1 VRTKF
6 LRIVTPEQ
14 FEAIYQSLPEMIK
27 LLVET
32 DIETGLRWGELTEFR
47 VRDLDR
53 VTRVLTVSR
62 TVVQVDPKFY
72 PDGKRF
78 LIKEY
83 PKDKKPR
90 PVKLGRQLVDKL
102 VRHFEREDLGED
114 DLVFFM
120 RLPSSRPASPS
131 QYARKTSAM
140 HTRHGFSL
148 PAQTCRWSRNP
159 PNPLCGLI
167 ALGGGAMAPV
177 SAA

>member
-72 PDGKRF
+72 PDGK
-78 LIKEY
+78 IPY
-83 PKDKKPR
+83 
-90 PVKLGRQLVDKL
+90 
-102 VRHFEREDLGED
+102 
-114 DLVFFM
+114 
-120 RLPSSRPASPS
+120 
-131 QYARKTSAM
+131 
-140 HTRHGFSL
+140 
-148 PAQTCRWSRNP
+148 
-159 PNPLCGLI
+159 
-167 ALGGGAMAPV
+167 
-177 SAA
+177 